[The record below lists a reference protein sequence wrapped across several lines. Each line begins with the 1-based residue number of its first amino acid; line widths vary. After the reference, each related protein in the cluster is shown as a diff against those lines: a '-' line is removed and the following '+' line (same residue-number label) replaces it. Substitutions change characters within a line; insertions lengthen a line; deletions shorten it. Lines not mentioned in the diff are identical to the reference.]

1 MSNQLLL
8 LDSNIVMNNVVG
20 STGVD
25 LQAHEISVH
34 EIVLDMDQNG
44 YFHSAG

>member
-8 LDSNIVMNNVVG
+8 LDSNIVMNNVVI

-25 LQAHEISVH
+25 MLAHDVAMH
-34 EIVLDMDQNG
+34 ETVGNCVG
-44 YFHSAG
+44 YGPKWLC